1 MTAGVVGGR
10 PWRWRCTREGGAGEV
25 YGWGPAGR
33 EGGAAG
39 AQGMG
44 AAGGEV
50 GQRSGGGGGEGCCLV
65 GSHGWSETE
74 EGDGEEPTYLS
85 GLESGTH
92 PSIQSPSRPTL

>member
-50 GQRSGGGGGEGCCLV
+50 GQRSGGGGGEGRKKKEKEAE
-65 GSHGWSETE
+65 SERGGNLTE
-74 EGDGEEPTYLS
+74 SNNHEISRSTQETK
-85 GLESGTH
+85 T
-92 PSIQSPSRPTL
+92 SP